1 MPVRKISKSNAE
13 TKHLVSGVTSGGTT
27 KVKRV
32 TLGKPVRRV
41 NAAAIIAD
49 LSQLNDV
56 QAVGVEEG
64 GVLVYSESDGKWH
77 AQKILDKQE
86 INGGQY

>member
-1 MPVRKISKSNAE
+1 MPVRKVSKSNAE
-13 TKHLVSGVTSGGTT
+13 TKHLVSGVSTGNTT

-41 NAAAIIAD
+41 YQATGNSMAGMDDVIAYT
-49 LSQLNDV
+49 
-56 QAVGVEEG
+56 AEEG
-64 GVLVYSESDGKWH
+64 DVLVYHESDEKWH
-77 AQKILDKQE
+77 AQKLLDKQE